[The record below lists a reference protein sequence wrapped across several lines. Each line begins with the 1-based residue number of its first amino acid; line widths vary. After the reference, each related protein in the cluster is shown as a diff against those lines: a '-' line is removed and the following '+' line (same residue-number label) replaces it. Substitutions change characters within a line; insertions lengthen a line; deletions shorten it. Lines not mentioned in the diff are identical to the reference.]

1 MNDNIFENIM
11 LLVIDGTNSTDPD
24 TSELAIDVLKSA
36 IRYAKYRMDFAI
48 NDNAWKMENDK
59 YRTSAHNRF
68 MDCLNSYL
76 RYLKNSGMKVIDLS
90 EYDRKTLGDIACY
103 IAYKAAI
110 LQR

>member
-48 NDNAWKMENDK
+48 NDNAQKMENDK

-68 MDCLNSYL
+68 MDCLNIYL

>member
-1 MNDNIFENIM
+1 M

-36 IRYAKYRMDFAI
+36 IRYTKYRMDFAI

-68 MDCLNSYL
+68 MDCLNIYL

>member
-1 MNDNIFENIM
+1 M

-36 IRYAKYRMDFAI
+36 IRYVKYRMDFAI

-68 MDCLNSYL
+68 MDCLNIYL

>member
-36 IRYAKYRMDFAI
+36 IRYTKYRMDFAI
-48 NDNAWKMENDK
+48 NDNSWKMENDG

-68 MDCLNSYL
+68 MDCLNIYL

>member
-1 MNDNIFENIM
+1 MNKETYETIM
-11 LLVIDGTNSTDPD
+11 LLVVDGLNSANSD
-24 TSELAIDVLKSA
+24 TLELAADVLKSA
-36 IRYAKYRMDFAI
+36 IRYTKYRMDFAI
-48 NDNAWKMENDK
+48 NDNSWKMENDG
-59 YRTSAHNRF
+59 YRTSAHNHF
-68 MDCLNSYL
+68 MDCLNIYL